1 MVKITQAE
9 QTEEKE
15 ILKYENSQT
24 TSSIR
29 TFSYRDPKR
38 KRERMVDTLFEV
50 ITAEKFPKLGK
61 GYPGPRNTKSQI
73 RSIERERDP

>member
-24 TSSIR
+24 TSSIL
-29 TFSYRDPKR
+29 TFSHRDPKR
-38 KRERMVDTLFEV
+38 KRERMVDKLFEV
-50 ITAEKFPKLGK
+50 IIAEKFPKLGK
-61 GYPGPRNTKSQI
+61 
-73 RSIERERDP
+73 E

>member
-24 TSSIR
+24 TSSIL

-38 KRERMVDTLFEV
+38 KRERMVDKLFEV

-61 GYPGPRNTKSQI
+61 
-73 RSIERERDP
+73 E